1 MDLEELP
8 YMTSTQTYLSN
19 SFLAVS
25 ARTPL
30 YSKVNT
36 CPVGCTALARDRV
49 MQPEPVPVS
58 TTTEPG
64 ETSRFN
70 VMTLESSSSTI
81 WVRVCERRGG
91 FRNDQEAIT
100 RVDNTTYMNGIT
112 PKLGGR
118 FQYIQPTRRCFAVD
132 FWTKRLSNNFI
143 VRESAVLVL
152 EDGICAQV
160 HVL

>member
-1 MDLEELP
+1 MHSHE
-8 YMTSTQTYLSN
+8 TYLSN

-36 CPVGCTALARDRV
+36 WPLGCTALASESV

-64 ETSRFN
+64 ETSRFK

-81 WVRVCERRGG
+81 CVRVCER
-91 FRNDQEAIT
+91 
-100 RVDNTTYMNGIT
+100 MNVG
-112 PKLGGR
+112 K
-118 FQYIQPTRRCFAVD
+118 
-132 FWTKRLSNNFI
+132 
-143 VRESAVLVL
+143 
-152 EDGICAQV
+152 
-160 HVL
+160 